1 LKLLFNVLFLLSLFS
16 VIIIDGCVPSKPT
29 DEVEILSSERL
40 INKLEVNRRRI
51 KSFEG
56 NGTILVRNSQMN
68 NSASFRVVLQKPDSI
83 YLTIFGPFG
92 IELAQ
97 ALVTKNNFIFY
108 DVLTNTAYKGNVDDE
123 VLQNIFRIDLSFN
136 ELLDAFIGSVNLTD
150 NLYKQ
155 PTNYEVIYDKYL
167 ITYIDSVSF
176 KSSQYK
182 VDVRELGITEY
193 TMKDKKGEVLL
204 EGRYSDFGIVE
215 GVAVPYKIELVN
227 KKENQQV
234 VVEYKGMSAN
244 KKNIYV
250 DFEIPEDATII
261 KW

>member
-1 LKLLFNVLFLLSLFS
+1 LKLILNAFLYFSLS
-16 VIIIDGCVPSKPT
+16 VIVIIGGCVPSKPT
-29 DEVEILSSERL
+29 NDVEILSSERL

-56 NGTILVRNSQMN
+56 NGTIIVRNSQVN
-68 NSASFRVVLQKPDSI
+68 NSALFRVVLQKPDSI
-83 YLTIFGPFG
+83 YFTVFGPFG

-97 ALVTKNNFIFY
+97 ALVSKKDFIFY
-108 DVLTNTAYKGNVDDE
+108 DVLNNTAYEGQVDSE
-123 VLQNIFRIDLSFN
+123 ILQDIFKIDLSFN
-136 ELLDAFIGSVNLTD
+136 DLVDAFIGSVNLTD
-150 NLYKQ
+150 HLYKL
-155 PTNYEVIYDKYL
+155 PTKYEVIYDKYL
-167 ITYIDSVSF
+167 ITYIDSTSF
-176 KSSQYK
+176 KSFQYT

-193 TMKDKKGEVLL
+193 VMRNKKGEILL

-234 VVEYKGMSAN
+234 VVEYRGISAN

-250 DFEIPEDATII
+250 DFKVPEDVTII

>member
-1 LKLLFNVLFLLSLFS
+1 
-16 VIIIDGCVPSKPT
+16 VPSKPT
-29 DEVEILSSERL
+29 EEVEILSSERL
-40 INKLEVNRRRI
+40 INKLEVNRRKI

-56 NGTILVRNSQMN
+56 NGTILVKNPKMN

-97 ALVTKNNFIFY
+97 ALVAKGNYIFY
-108 DVLTNTAYKGNVDDE
+108 DALNNTAYEGKADDE
-123 VLQNIFRIDLSFN
+123 VLRDIFRIDLSFN

-155 PTNYEVIYDKYL
+155 PTTYEVVYDKYV
-167 ITYIDSVSF
+167 ISYVDSTSR
-176 KSSQYK
+176 KSSHYK

-193 TMKDKKGEVLL
+193 MLKDKNGNVSI
-204 EGRYSDFGIVE
+204 EGKYSDFGIIE
-215 GVAVPYKIELVN
+215 GVAIPYKIEVRN
-227 KKENQQV
+227 QKENQMIS
-234 VVEYKGMSAN
+234 VEYKNISAN
-244 KKNIYV
+244 KKNIFV

>member
-1 LKLLFNVLFLLSLFS
+1 MF
-16 VIIIDGCVPSKPT
+16 DGCVPSKPT
-29 DEVEILSSERL
+29 EEVEILSSERL

-56 NGTILVRNSQMN
+56 NGTILVRNPQIN

-97 ALVTKNNFIFY
+97 ALVTKSHFIFY
-108 DVLTNTAYKGNVDDE
+108 DALKNTAYEGKVDDE
-123 VLQNIFRIDLSFN
+123 VLHDIFRIDLTFS
-136 ELLDAFIGSVNLTD
+136 ELLDAFVGSVNLTN

-167 ITYIDSVSF
+167 ITYVDSSSF
-176 KSSQYK
+176 KTSQYK

-193 TMKDKKGEVLL
+193 LLMDKNGEAAI
-204 EGRYSDFGIVE
+204 EGKYSDFGIIE
-215 GVAVPYKIELVN
+215 GVAVPYKIELRN
-227 KKENQQV
+227 KKENQLV
-234 VVEYKGMSAN
+234 TVEYKNMSAN

>member
-1 LKLLFNVLFLLSLFS
+1 MKYYLNVILAVAFIYL
-16 VIIIDGCVPSKPT
+16 IIVDGCVPSKPT

-56 NGTILVRNSQMN
+56 NGTILVTNSRMN

-83 YLTIFGPFG
+83 YLTIMGPFG

-97 ALVTKNNFIFY
+97 ALVTKSDFIFY
-108 DVLTNTAYKGNVDDE
+108 DVLNNTAYEGNVDDE
-123 VLQNIFRIDLSFN
+123 VLRNIFRIDLSFN
-136 ELLDAFIGSVNLTD
+136 ELLDAFVGSVNLTD

-167 ITYIDSVSF
+167 ITYVDSVSF

-193 TMKDKKGEVLL
+193 VTKDKKGEVIL

-215 GVAVPYKIELVN
+215 GVAVPYKIELFN

>member
-1 LKLLFNVLFLLSLFS
+1 MKLFLKIFLVLIFLFAVMS
-16 VIIIDGCVPSKPT
+16 DGCVPSKPT
-29 DEVEILSSERL
+29 DDVEILSSERL

-56 NGTILVRNSQMN
+56 SGTILVKNSKMN

-97 ALVTKNNFIFY
+97 ALVTRSNFIFY
-108 DVLTNTAYKGNVDDE
+108 DALKNTAYEGNVDDE
-123 VLQNIFRIDLSFN
+123 VLRDIFRIDLSFN
-136 ELLDAFIGSVNLTD
+136 ELIDAFIGSVNLTS

-155 PTNYEVIYDKYL
+155 PSNYEVIYDKYL
-167 ITYIDSVSF
+167 ITYVDSELF
-176 KSSQYK
+176 RTSQYK

-193 TMKDKKGEVLL
+193 ILKDKNGEVTI
-204 EGRYSDFGIVE
+204 EGKYSDFGIIE
-215 GVAVPYKIELVN
+215 GVAVPYKIELRN
-227 KKENQQV
+227 KKEDQFV
-234 VVEYKGMSAN
+234 SVEYKSMSAN